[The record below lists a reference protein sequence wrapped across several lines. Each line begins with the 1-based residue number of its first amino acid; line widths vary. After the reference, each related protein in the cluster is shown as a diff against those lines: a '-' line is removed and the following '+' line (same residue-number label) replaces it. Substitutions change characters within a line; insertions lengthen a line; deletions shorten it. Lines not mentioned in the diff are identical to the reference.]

1 MIGDVVIFYE
11 LNEIINFRVNI
22 SLGFRFCGLVW
33 FIRYYV
39 FIGYLILMVIKLW
52 SYMLKERWLFIFVV
66 EIKIFR

>member
-39 FIGYLILMVIKLW
+39 FIGYLILMVIKL
-52 SYMLKERWLFIFVV
+52 
-66 EIKIFR
+66 